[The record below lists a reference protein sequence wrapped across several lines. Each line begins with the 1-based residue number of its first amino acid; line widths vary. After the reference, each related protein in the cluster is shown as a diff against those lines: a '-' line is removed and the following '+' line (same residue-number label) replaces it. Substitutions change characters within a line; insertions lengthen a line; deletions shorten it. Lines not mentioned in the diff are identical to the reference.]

1 MYGGGIIATQVFTKR
16 LVVNQLRALAGEGER
31 IVFGLML
38 VVLICNFSSVW
49 AQRKRTSRLENK
61 DKQHF
66 SPDNAVLIY
75 SSLPS
80 LVCLPPLL
88 APSPSIATSLPPSRC
103 WSKQNKVEHCFLSLL
118 YLVFAFMWINSLS
131 LVFLYL
137 FSLSGELAV
146 GRPSRHQ
153 ETTRA
158 ESSLG
163 ESAGPEGGDSESELT
178 NTQQISQ
185 FLRCATAVWGSAP
198 HGTPITESKQTLAI
212 NLKHKLR
219 FATSMSSSRAYI
231 LLLWRSSIDWKVDGS
246 IFSSSSMSQS
256 LWGGNWTPNRFSV
269 SERATGSSV

>member
-1 MYGGGIIATQVFTKR
+1 MPFWFILLSLLLFVSLLY
-16 LVVNQLRALAGEGER
+16 
-31 IVFGLML
+31 
-38 VVLICNFSSVW
+38 
-49 AQRKRTSRLENK
+49 
-61 DKQHF
+61 
-66 SPDNAVLIY
+66 
-75 SSLPS
+75 SLPRH
-80 LVCLPPLL
+80 
-88 APSPSIATSLPPSRC
+88 PSPPPSLPPSRC

-178 NTQQISQ
+178 NTNTQQISQ

-212 NLKHKLR
+212 NLKHKLQ
-219 FATSMSSSRAYI
+219 FATSMSSSRAHM
-231 LLLWRSSIDWKVDGS
+231 LLWRSSIDWKVDGS